1 MPYYPRSIEY
11 HFILCRDR
19 PDDSSPIKTGIPEP
33 SFVPKCLFYIY
44 ANNEPKSALARDL
57 GDCRDINGN
66 LALHQF
72 PDLLRKKFHIPDQS
86 VKRAVL
92 IKTDKQ
98 DPDRHCD
105 DHSGD
110 AAELETK
117 IKKKQSC

>member
-1 MPYYPRSIEY
+1 ME
-11 HFILCRDR
+11 
-19 PDDSSPIKTGIPEP
+19 IPAGV
-33 SFVPKCLFYIY
+33 SFFY

-86 VKRAVL
+86 VKRSVL

-117 IKKKQSC
+117 IKEKQSC